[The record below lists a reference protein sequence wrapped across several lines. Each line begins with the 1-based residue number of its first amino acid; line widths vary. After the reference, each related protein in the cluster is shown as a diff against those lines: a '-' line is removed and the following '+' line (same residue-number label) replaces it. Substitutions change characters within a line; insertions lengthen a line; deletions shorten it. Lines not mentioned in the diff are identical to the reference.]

1 MRLYETKETYIVDS
15 EAEAVRLSEAMRNDA
30 AEKGYILK
38 IRGNVER
45 RLNQIQIIVEKIKI
59 LEGEENDKKE

>member
-1 MRLYETKETYIVDS
+1 MAFITGSDETMSMEYTLFPKIFKEY
-15 EAEAVRLSEAMRNDA
+15 LKL
-30 AEKGYILK
+30 EKGYILK

>member
-1 MRLYETKETYIVDS
+1 MIFFLV
-15 EAEAVRLSEAMRNDA
+15 
-30 AEKGYILK
+30 YILK